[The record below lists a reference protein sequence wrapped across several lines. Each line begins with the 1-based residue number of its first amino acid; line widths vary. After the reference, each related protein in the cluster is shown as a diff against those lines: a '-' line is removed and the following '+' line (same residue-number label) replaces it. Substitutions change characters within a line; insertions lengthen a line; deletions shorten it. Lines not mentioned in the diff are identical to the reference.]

1 MLDLERWEWDILSD
15 KQLDAKKIVNDLL
28 VDLFNRILLIE
39 ADFMKKQNV
48 KLSMNE
54 IHVLE
59 AIEKVEEAS
68 MSNIAKH
75 LHITVGSLT
84 TAINTLYQ
92 KKYVLRERDDNDR
105 RKVLIKLNDQAKEVL
120 KKHDVFHEKMI
131 DSIFSELN
139 VGEDLT
145 LIESLKNLSS
155 FFNIIKNSD

>member
-1 MLDLERWEWDILSD
+1 LDILSD
-15 KQLDAKKIVNDLL
+15 NQLDAKQIVNDLL

-68 MSNIAKH
+68 MSNIAKL
-75 LHITVGSLT
+75 LHITVGSLS

-92 KKYVLRERDDNDR
+92 KNYVVRERDENDR
-105 RKVLIKLNDQAKEVL
+105 RKVLIQLTEQAEEVL
-120 KKHDVFHEKMI
+120 KKHDLFHEKMI

-145 LIESLKNLSS
+145 LIESLNNLSS
-155 FFNIIKNSD
+155 FFKIIKNSE

>member
-120 KKHDVFHEKMI
+120 KKHDIFHEKMI

>member
-1 MLDLERWEWDILSD
+1 LNDS
-15 KQLDAKKIVNDLL
+15 QLNPKKIVNDLL

-59 AIEKVEEAS
+59 AIEKVQESS
-68 MSNIAKH
+68 MTNVAKQ

-92 KKYVLRERDDNDR
+92 KNYVIRARDVNDR
-105 RKVLIKLNDQAKEVL
+105 RKVLIQLTDQARQVL
-120 KKHDVFHEKMI
+120 KKHDLFHEKMI

-139 VGEDLT
+139 VGEDLI
-145 LIESLKNLSS
+145 LIESLKNLST
-155 FFNIIKNSD
+155 FFNIIKNSDN